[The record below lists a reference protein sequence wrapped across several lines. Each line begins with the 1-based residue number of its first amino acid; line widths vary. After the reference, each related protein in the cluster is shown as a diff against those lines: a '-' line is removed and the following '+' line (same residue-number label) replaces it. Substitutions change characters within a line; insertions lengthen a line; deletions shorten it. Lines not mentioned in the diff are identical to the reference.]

1 MISIKDFFIRHRIAR
16 EQKLVNFDSFDVG
29 DQIQDQSIENASVEI
44 ITKIDKANDEIVT
57 ISKSGSIE
65 GHLSSGSFLYGGYTK
80 LEE

>member
-1 MISIKDFFIRHRIAR
+1 MIGIKDFFVRHRIAR
-16 EQKLVNFDSFDVG
+16 EQKLVNFASFKVG

-44 ITKIDKANDEIVT
+44 ITKIDKANDEIAT

-65 GHLSSGSFLYGGYTK
+65 GHLSSRSFLYGGYTK